1 MKNRKVRCN
10 PGVLCQGDKVQVSA
24 RISFAQRD
32 AIRAHGGLVH
42 LIRKFLVDNSTEA
55 LASRK
60 STKSESGNQN
70 KRETEL
76 RLLKKRRGLHKIKT
90 PKEWERANKLFYLM
104 QYASTGQLK
113 KADEERIIQK
123 MKLKPDMV
131 LGWLYSP
138 TPEHISLDLLEKAR
152 CHNWGGLSNLQ
163 SLKEQGRIREPFY
176 ALLMKWLN
184 LPTKEDV
191 DIWIVRGFL

>member
-1 MKNRKVRCN
+1 MS
-10 PGVLCQGDKVQVSA
+10 DDDVQVSA
-24 RISFAQRD
+24 RITPAERD

-42 LIRKFLVDNSTEA
+42 LIRKFLADNSTEA
-55 LASRK
+55 LASRESK
-60 STKSESGNQN
+60 KSESGSQK
-70 KRETEL
+70 KRGTEL
-76 RLLKKRRGLHKIKT
+76 RLLKKRRGLHKLKT
-90 PKEWERANKLFYLM
+90 PKEWEKANKLSYLM

-123 MKLKPDMV
+123 MNIKPDMV
-131 LGWLYSP
+131 IGWLHSP

-152 CHNWGGLSNLQ
+152 CHNSGSMSNLQ
-163 SLKEQGRIREPFY
+163 SLKVQDRIREPFY